1 MPGAGSSIKGS
12 CGIVPF
18 FTEFFH
24 EDHGS
29 NNVAA
34 VVMDKGLPSADVE
47 ALLADPRLSIG
58 VTYLDGDL
66 MDDKVRSLLPSS
78 IELIDVGKGGC
89 RILGAVLVAHSPVYF
104 GLIPQACQKH
114 RVSFGTR

>member
-1 MPGAGSSIKGS
+1 
-12 CGIVPF
+12 VPF

-66 MDDKVRSLLPSS
+66 MDDKVASCMC
-78 IELIDVGKGGC
+78 GGA
-89 RILGAVLVAHSPVYF
+89 GEV
-104 GLIPQACQKH
+104 
-114 RVSFGTR
+114 

>member
-1 MPGAGSSIKGS
+1 VGRPPPPPPLPGAGSSIKGS

-66 MDDKVRSLLPSS
+66 MDDKVRSLLPSR
-78 IELIDVGKGGC
+78 ID
-89 RILGAVLVAHSPVYF
+89 
-104 GLIPQACQKH
+104 
-114 RVSFGTR
+114 